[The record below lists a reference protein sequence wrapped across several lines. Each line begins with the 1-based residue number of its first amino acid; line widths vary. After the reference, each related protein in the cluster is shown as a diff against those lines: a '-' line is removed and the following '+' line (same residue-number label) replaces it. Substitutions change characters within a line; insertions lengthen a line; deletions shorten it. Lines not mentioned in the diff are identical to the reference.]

1 MRCETDHD
9 DFISTV
15 ITMSELKKALFG
27 GYKKS
32 AVDSKMQELT
42 RQLDSADADN
52 KRFAHELDATTAR
65 IAELEQQLAAAAA
78 ENAALKAEKSKND
91 AIFNN
96 VAKIYQRAYDA
107 GHDIV
112 CDSKDITYQ
121 MLKKLDMQF
130 DAAMGDTAAMT
141 AHYDATHRDMEA
153 LLAELTQKLDDVNRS
168 AAQIMNKAKTFSGI
182 YGDMKQVVADT
193 QGGARQILTDYE
205 QQASEFL
212 TSNDQAEPETPAAV
226 EPEAPVATEPEIP
239 AATEPEIPAAA
250 EPETPTAAEPKAP
263 TAAEPETPA
272 AAEPEAPAADS
283 DLHVLPHPAGN
294 PPVKAAA
301 TEHTPAAPKS
311 SSEFTQFG
319 RKSKISAQDR
329 NELLR
334 KALLR
339 NGGQ

>member
-112 CDSKDITYQ
+112 CNLTRRW
-121 MLKKLDMQF
+121 
-130 DAAMGDTAAMT
+130 
-141 AHYDATHRDMEA
+141 AT
-153 LLAELTQKLDDVNRS
+153 
-168 AAQIMNKAKTFSGI
+168 
-182 YGDMKQVVADT
+182 
-193 QGGARQILTDYE
+193 
-205 QQASEFL
+205 
-212 TSNDQAEPETPAAV
+212 
-226 EPEAPVATEPEIP
+226 
-239 AATEPEIPAAA
+239 
-250 EPETPTAAEPKAP
+250 
-263 TAAEPETPA
+263 
-272 AAEPEAPAADS
+272 
-283 DLHVLPHPAGN
+283 
-294 PPVKAAA
+294 PP
-301 TEHTPAAPKS
+301 P
-311 SSEFTQFG
+311 
-319 RKSKISAQDR
+319 
-329 NELLR
+329 
-334 KALLR
+334 
-339 NGGQ
+339 

>member
-9 DFISTV
+9 DFTSTV
-15 ITMSELKKALFG
+15 ITMSELKKTLFG

-112 CDSKDITYQ
+112 CDSKDITSQ

-130 DAAMGDTAAMT
+130 DATMGDTAAMT
-141 AHYDATHRDMEA
+141 AHYDATHRNMEA

-168 AAQIMNKAKTFSGI
+168 AAQIMDKAKTFSGI
-182 YGDMKQVVADT
+182 YGDMKQVVANT
-193 QGGARQILTDYE
+193 QVHARQILTDYE

-226 EPEAPVATEPEIP
+226 EPEAPVATEPE
-239 AATEPEIPAAA
+239 
-250 EPETPTAAEPKAP
+250 AP
-263 TAAEPETPA
+263 VAAEPETPA
-272 AAEPEAPAADS
+272 AAEPETPTTDS

-294 PPVKAAA
+294 PPVKTAA

>member
-1 MRCETDHD
+1 M
-9 DFISTV
+9 
-15 ITMSELKKALFG
+15 
-27 GYKKS
+27 
-32 AVDSKMQELT
+32 
-42 RQLDSADADN
+42 
-52 KRFAHELDATTAR
+52 
-65 IAELEQQLAAAAA
+65 EQQLAAAAA

-239 AATEPEIPAAA
+239 AAA

>member
-9 DFISTV
+9 DFTSTV
-15 ITMSELKKALFG
+15 ITMSELKKTLFG

-112 CDSKDITYQ
+112 CDSKDITSQ

-130 DAAMGDTAAMT
+130 DATMGDTAAMT
-141 AHYDATHRDMEA
+141 AHYDATHRNMEA

-168 AAQIMNKAKTFSGI
+168 AAQIMDKAKTFSGI
-182 YGDMKQVVADT
+182 YGDMKQVVANT
-193 QGGARQILTDYE
+193 QVHARQILTDYE

-226 EPEAPVATEPEIP
+226 EPEAPVATEPEAP
-239 AATEPEIPAAA
+239 VAA
-250 EPETPTAAEPKAP
+250 EPETPT
-263 TAAEPETPA
+263 T
-272 AAEPEAPAADS
+272 DS

-294 PPVKAAA
+294 PPVKTAA